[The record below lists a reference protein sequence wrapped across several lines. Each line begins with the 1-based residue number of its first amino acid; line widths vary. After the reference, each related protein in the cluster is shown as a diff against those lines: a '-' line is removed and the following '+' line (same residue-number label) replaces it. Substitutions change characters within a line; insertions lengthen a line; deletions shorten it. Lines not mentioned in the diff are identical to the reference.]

1 MSPDDAACVS
11 SKSVACLATEPDS
24 LGAPTCQR
32 GIAASVIYKLPA
44 GDAPRRGVPSFEP
57 FRGFSR
63 PLYGKVKPQGASRVP
78 RGRAANTSKFRGL
91 KGFWPLCPPN
101 KLPTAESV

>member
-32 GIAASVIYKLPA
+32 GIAASVICKLQVGMRPA
-44 GDAPRRGVPSFEP
+44 GDIPSFKP
-57 FRGFSR
+57 FRGFSH
-63 PLYGKVKPQGASRVP
+63 PLYGKVEPQGASWVP
-78 RGRAANTSKFRGL
+78 RRYAANTSKFRVL
-91 KGFWPLCPPN
+91 KGFWPPRPPN